1 LAVFRE
7 ITSKDG
13 VAISCRRSGAGR
25 PLLLVHGTTADHHSW
40 EPITPLLA
48 SHCTIFAMDRRGRGA
63 SGDSPEYG
71 LEREVEDIV
80 VVVEAIG
87 EPVALLGHSYG
98 ALCSLE
104 ATLLTAQIGR
114 LILYEPGIVTGIP
127 LYPPGVPE
135 RMQGLIDRG
144 ELEAAMEV
152 LFREVV
158 RMPEH
163 ELAAYRQSPL
173 WAARLP
179 LAATIPREMAAELA
193 YHFDAARFA
202 SLQTPTM
209 LLQGGDSPPVL
220 RQATELVAAALPN
233 SRIVVLPGQQHI
245 AYRTDPELFAHE
257 ALNFIMGV
265 NQEKQYG
272 SDNT

>member
-13 VAISCRRSGAGR
+13 VAISCRQSGVGR
-25 PLLLVHGTTADHHSW
+25 PLLLVHGTTADHRSW
-40 EPITPLLA
+40 DPITPLLA
-48 SHCTIFAMDRRGRGA
+48 SHCTIFAMDRRGRGG
-63 SGDSPEYG
+63 SGDSSEYS
-71 LEREVEDIV
+71 LEREVADIV
-80 VVVEAIG
+80 AVVEAIG

-98 ALCSLE
+98 ALCGLE
-104 ATLLTAQIGR
+104 AALVTAQIDR
-114 LILYEPGIVTGIP
+114 LILYEPGLATGIP

-135 RMQGLIDRG
+135 RMQALIDRG
-144 ELEAAMEV
+144 ELEAVVDV

-158 RMPEH
+158 RMPDH
-163 ELAAYRQSPL
+163 ELATYRQSPL
-173 WAARLP
+173 WADRLP

-202 SLQTPTM
+202 ELQTATM

-233 SRIVVLPGQQHI
+233 SKIVILAGQQHI
-245 AYRTDPELFAHE
+245 AYRTHPEMFARE
-257 ALNFIMGV
+257 TLRFLLDV
-265 NQEKQYG
+265 
-272 SDNT
+272 